1 LFTVDDGFLTGGSLL
16 LLSWETAAALTTAA
30 TAALL
35 LLLLLPLL
43 LLPLLLAAGRLVRPG
58 SGLDSWEDFL
68 IFGGLKLSGMSFN
81 RRT

>member
-1 LFTVDDGFLTGGSLL
+1 LVNVDDGFLTDSSLL

-35 LLLLLPLL
+35 RLLLLLLL
-43 LLPLLLAAGRLVRPG
+43 LLLLAAGRLVRPG